1 MADLEQHRQSFI
13 EKNVEL
19 AVIGSGAVSHLKAFR
34 STTGYRGKLF
44 SEPSR
49 EAFRLLG
56 LTSGLGGLIGRKS
69 IGRALTAL
77 RRGIRPGSIQGSALQ
92 LGGALVVSRQES
104 VLYSYGSS
112 EAGDDPPIDEILQA
126 ISFSNTSSS

>member
-1 MADLEQHRQSFI
+1 
-13 EKNVEL
+13 VEL

-44 SEPSR
+44 SDPSR
-49 EAFRLLG
+49 ETFRLLG
-56 LTSGLGGLIGRKS
+56 LTSGLGGLIGSKS

-92 LGGALVVSRQES
+92 LGGALVVTPQES
-104 VLYSYGSS
+104 ILYSYRSN
-112 EAGDDPPIDEILQA
+112 EAGDDPPVDEILQA
-126 ISFSNTSSS
+126 IYPSQANSS